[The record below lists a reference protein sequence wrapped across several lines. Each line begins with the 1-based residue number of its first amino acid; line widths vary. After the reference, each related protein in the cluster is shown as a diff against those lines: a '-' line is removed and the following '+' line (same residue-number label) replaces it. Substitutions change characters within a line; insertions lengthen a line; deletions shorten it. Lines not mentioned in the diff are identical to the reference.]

1 MARPRALG
9 RKRRRRRE
17 NVLLQVLVP
26 ITLLIVVVVVA
37 VLILRPTAAPPTAA
51 PTIPAC
57 PKVPDVVVGTI
68 SVPAGPIAGYCQ
80 PQLVNAAQIIRAAQ
94 SYGLSEHGE
103 EIGVMT
109 AIGESSLRNVNYG
122 DVAGPDSR
130 GLFQQRSNYGSLAN
144 RMDPYT
150 AARAFFLRMQGIVNW
165 STMTPTQVA
174 HTVQRNANPDYYTP
188 YFPAAVRLVTEL
200 NADTLP
206 VPVPSGFGTISPTD
220 GTPSSGP
227 STSGPPTK

>member
-1 MARPRALG
+1 MARARAG
-9 RKRRRRRE
+9 RRKRRLRD

-26 ITLLIVVVVVA
+26 IALLIVVVVAA
-37 VLILRPTAAPPTAA
+37 VLVLRPTPAPPVAA

-68 SVPAGPIAGYCQ
+68 SVPAGPIGGYCQ
-80 PQLVNAAQIIRAAQ
+80 PELVNAAQVIRAAQ
-94 SYGLSEHGE
+94 SYGLSVQGE

-122 DVAGPDSR
+122 DTAGPDSR
-130 GLFQQRSNYGSLAN
+130 GLFQQRSNYGPLAD

-150 AARAFFLRMQGIVNW
+150 AARAFFLRMQGIVGW
-165 STMTPTQVA
+165 SSMTPTQVA
-174 HTVQRNANPDYYTP
+174 HTVQRNADPDYYTK
-188 YFPAAVRLVTEL
+188 YFPAAVRVVTEL

-206 VPVPSGFGTISPTD
+206 SPVPSGFGTIP
-220 GTPSSGP
+220 P
-227 STSGPPTK
+227 STG